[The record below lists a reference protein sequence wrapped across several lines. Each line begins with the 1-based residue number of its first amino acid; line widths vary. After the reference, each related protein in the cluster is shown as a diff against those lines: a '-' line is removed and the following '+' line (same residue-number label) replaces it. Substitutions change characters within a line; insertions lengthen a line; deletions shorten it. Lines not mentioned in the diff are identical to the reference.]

1 MSVTPILTRALRYGA
16 FVAVAV
22 AVLAGL
28 LGWLLSGIPGLIGGL
43 LGAAIAF
50 VFLGLTA
57 VSMLVGGRVTHNDG
71 TNPVFYGVVL
81 ATLVLKLLVFVVAA
95 LLLRSATWMNPT
107 VFAIAAIVAVLGS
120 LIGDLLAFARARVP
134 YVSDVTLPGDEEPPA
149 RDRRP

>member
-16 FVAVAV
+16 IVAVAV
-22 AVLAGL
+22 AVVAGL
-28 LGWLLSGIPGLIGGL
+28 VGWLVSGVTGLVGGL

-57 VSMLVGGRVTHNDG
+57 VSMLVGGRLTRNDG

-81 ATLVLKLLVFVVAA
+81 AALVLKLLVFVVAA
-95 LLLRSATWMNPT
+95 LLLRSAAWMNPT

-120 LIGDLLAFARARVP
+120 LVGDLLAFARARVP
-134 YVSDVTLPGDEEPPA
+134 YVSDVTLPGDEDSPS